1 MLRNI
6 ILVILFILIPFGYA
20 FYLYPSLPQTI
31 PTHFNASGEAD
42 AWGDKS
48 TIYLLPTIMGI
59 TSIFVFL
66 VLSNVKKLDP
76 KRYANADDSMYK
88 NFALFTVLFLSVL
101 SLVII
106 YSTANA
112 GIKIEKLLFPLLG
125 AAFAILGFFMPKIK
139 QNYFAGIRLP
149 WTLDS
154 EANWIATHK
163 VAGKVWTIGG
173 GLQFISGLLF
183 KGEVVFY
190 IFISLIIIM
199 VFVPTVYSYLF
210 FKKEKAAY

>member
-20 FYLYPSLPQTI
+20 YYLYPSLPQTI

-76 KRYANADDSMYK
+76 KRYANADDSM
-88 NFALFTVLFLSVL
+88 
-101 SLVII
+101 I
-106 YSTANA
+106 
-112 GIKIEKLLFPLLG
+112 
-125 AAFAILGFFMPKIK
+125 
-139 QNYFAGIRLP
+139 
-149 WTLDS
+149 
-154 EANWIATHK
+154 
-163 VAGKVWTIGG
+163 
-173 GLQFISGLLF
+173 
-183 KGEVVFY
+183 
-190 IFISLIIIM
+190 
-199 VFVPTVYSYLF
+199 
-210 FKKEKAAY
+210 

>member
-1 MLRNI
+1 MIRNVL
-6 ILVILFILIPFGYA
+6 LVILFILVPFGYA
-20 FYLYPSLPQTI
+20 FYVYPGLPQTI

-59 TSIFVFL
+59 ASIVVFL
-66 VLSNVKKLDP
+66 VLSNIKKLDP
-76 KRYANADDSMYK
+76 KRYANADDILYK
-88 NFALFTVLFLSVL
+88 KFALFTVLFLSVL

-112 GIKIEKLLFPLLG
+112 GIKLEKMIFPLLG
-125 AAFAILGFFMPKIK
+125 VAFAVLGYFMPKLK

-154 EANWIATHK
+154 EPNWIATHQ

-173 GLQFISGLLF
+173 GLQFVFSLLL
-183 KGEVVFY
+183 KGEIVFY
-190 IFISLIIIM
+190 VFMFLIILM

-210 FKKEKAAY
+210 FKKEKAGR